1 MKLQLCDFGG
11 IMFKC
16 ARVIKLLG
24 LTLVV
29 YPIFSYAQVIDLPKK
44 PINHEINRFILFQSV
59 YSVTNK
65 EGPAEHKDVV
75 RFDTMT
81 GEAWVLLIEQK
92 DGVLRRT
99 WKRVSE

>member
-1 MKLQLCDFGG
+1 
-11 IMFKC
+11 MFNFE
-16 ARVIKLLG
+16 RVIKLLG
-24 LTLVV
+24 LTLVA
-29 YPIFSYAQVIDLPKK
+29 YSTFSYAQVIDPPKK
-44 PINHEINRFILFQSV
+44 PFNHEINRFILFQGV
-59 YSVTNK
+59 FGVTNK

-92 DGVLRRT
+92 DGVVLRRT